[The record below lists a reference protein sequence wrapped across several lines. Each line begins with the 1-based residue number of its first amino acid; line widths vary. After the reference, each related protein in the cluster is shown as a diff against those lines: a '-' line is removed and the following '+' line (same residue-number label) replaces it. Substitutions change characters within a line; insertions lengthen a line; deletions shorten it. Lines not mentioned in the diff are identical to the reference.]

1 MQPSELP
8 SNWEALITGYVLSDL
23 TPEEAALVKQY
34 LETYPEL
41 ASEVE
46 SLQATLALFPL
57 SLPETKPPE
66 RLRSQILQA
75 AAKDLSTT
83 AQTNIQTSPSS
94 PPLPPLPLSPLPL
107 SSSPKPWLKIA
118 GIAAVGIIASLGFLN
133 YRLHQKLAKVETD
146 LSNYR
151 LQAELSKTQ
160 QELSRYQETLS
171 VLKQPNNRLLTLKSI
186 TPDISSS
193 GSLVIAPNSEAA
205 ILTLKNLPDLSGD
218 KVYRLWAFVD
228 GKKIKCAKFNPD
240 SQGKVLQK
248 IPLQKWGTTTEVFVT
263 IEPKDGFELPVG
275 ETVMKGSRAI

>member
-1 MQPSELP
+1 MEPLELP

-57 SLPETKPPE
+57 SLPETKPSE
-66 RLRSQILQA
+66 GLRSQILQA
-75 AAKDLSTT
+75 AATELNVNHNEVS
-83 AQTNIQTSPSS
+83 SPS
-94 PPLPPLPLSPLPL
+94 PPLPLSPLS

-118 GIAAVGIIASLGFLN
+118 GIAAMGLIASLGFFN
-133 YRLHQKLAKVETD
+133 YRLHQKLAQAETD

-151 LQAELSKTQ
+151 LQAQLSKTQ
-160 QELSRYQETLS
+160 EELSRYEEALS
-171 VLKQPNNRLLTLKSI
+171 VLKQPNNRLLALKSI
-186 TPDISSS
+186 TPNISSS
-193 GSLVIAPNSEAA
+193 GSLVIAPNSETA
-205 ILTLKNLPDLSGD
+205 ILTLKNLPDLPED

-248 IPLQKWGTTTEVFVT
+248 IPLQKWGSTTEVFVT
-263 IEPKDGFELPVG
+263 VEPKDGFELPVG

>member
-1 MQPSELP
+1 MEPLELP

-41 ASEVE
+41 ACEVE

-57 SLPETKPPE
+57 SLPETKPSE
-66 RLRSQILQA
+66 GLRSQILEA
-75 AAKDLSTT
+75 AEKDLLTT
-83 AQTNIQTSPSS
+83 VETNTQTSPPLSPS
-94 PPLPPLPLSPLPL
+94 PPLPLP
-107 SSSPKPWLKIA
+107 SSKPWLKIA
-118 GIAAVGIIASLGFLN
+118 GIAAVGIIASLGFFN
-133 YRLHQKLAKVETD
+133 YRLNQKLAKVETD

-160 QELSRYQETLS
+160 QELSRYQEALS
-171 VLKQPNNRLLTLKSI
+171 VLKQPNNRLLALKSI

-205 ILTLKNLPDLSGD
+205 ILTLKQLPDLPED

-228 GKKIKCAKFNPD
+228 GKKVKCAKFNPD

-248 IPLQKWGTTTEVFVT
+248 IPLKQWGNTTEVFVT
-263 IEPKDGFELPVG
+263 VEPKEGFDLPVG
-275 ETVMKGSRAI
+275 ETVIKGSRAI